1 MQYTTEA
8 KAQIAGEYVLGLAPR
23 PLARAVRRRMRRD
36 PELAGLV
43 NQWQQSLH
51 ELGQAMPVSQ
61 PVGAQVWAR
70 IAAELPDGPAATA
83 TVNTAGRPTSPIAG
97 APAAIRKWWQQLWVW
112 QGWAVAASAL
122 ALVFGLQ
129 PQLTSSLTEP
139 YPAPLMEDVAE
150 PSVPAAPNPVATS
163 VPGLETAP
171 IATTASGTAAEA
183 ALPSARVR
191 ADEAVVPAG
200 SAAGR
205 PATGGATAGM
215 TTGGMPTGGM
225 ATGGMATAGTTAAGS
240 VATVASATPV
250 IRSTRELETA
260 DAAPET
266 VARTN
271 VGRSRDGR
279 TRSASDTVSATS
291 SALVGVLM
299 DGGTGGAAW
308 LVRWDQQTETLRV
321 RVLAH
326 QSAGPAR
333 DFELWAVPPDGG
345 PPKAIGL
352 ISGTRDSALLLDRE
366 LARSL
371 RMAQVLAVSIEPAG
385 GSPAAGPTGPVK
397 FTGAL
402 QQI

>member
-1 MQYTTEA
+1 M
-8 KAQIAGEYVLGLAPR
+8 
-23 PLARAVRRRMRRD
+23 
-36 PELAGLV
+36 
-43 NQWQQSLH
+43 
-51 ELGQAMPVSQ
+51 
-61 PVGAQVWAR
+61 
-70 IAAELPDGPAATA
+70 
-83 TVNTAGRPTSPIAG
+83 
-97 APAAIRKWWQQLWVW
+97 
-112 QGWAVAASAL
+112 
-122 ALVFGLQ
+122 
-129 PQLTSSLTEP
+129 
-139 YPAPLMEDVAE
+139 
-150 PSVPAAPNPVATS
+150 
-163 VPGLETAP
+163 
-171 IATTASGTAAEA
+171 
-183 ALPSARVR
+183 
-191 ADEAVVPAG
+191 
-200 SAAGR
+200 
-205 PATGGATAGM
+205 
-215 TTGGMPTGGM
+215 
-225 ATGGMATAGTTAAGS
+225 
-240 VATVASATPV
+240 

-279 TRSASDTVSATS
+279 TRSASDSVPATS

-299 DGGTGGAAW
+299 DGDTGGAAW

-321 RVLAH
+321 RVLAD

-333 DFELWAVPPDGG
+333 DFELWAVPRDGG

-397 FTGAL
+397 FTGPL

>member
-36 PELAGLV
+36 SELAGFV

-51 ELGQAMPVSQ
+51 ELGQATPVSQ

-129 PQLTSSLTEP
+129 PQLTSSLTEAYPAP

-150 PSVPAAPNPVATS
+150 PSAPAVPGPVATS

-171 IATTASGTAAEA
+171 IATAATASGTAAEA
-183 ALPSARVR
+183 ALPSARGR
-191 ADEAVVPAG
+191 AEEAVVPAD

-205 PATGGATAGM
+205 PATG
-215 TTGGMPTGGM
+215 M
-225 ATGGMATAGTTAAGS
+225 ATEGMATAGTTAAGS
-240 VATVASATPV
+240 VATLASATPV
-250 IRSTRELETA
+250 IRSTRELETS

-279 TRSASDTVSATS
+279 TRSASDAVSATS

-299 DGGTGGAAW
+299 DGSTGGAAW

-321 RVLAH
+321 RVLAD